1 MFFSL
6 YRKGPLFTNTVLNDY
21 IKNSEYTYMKNIN
34 KTIENQNIDKKIK
47 KNILAGETDG
57 IEENSLIVI
66 PSILYVFASNIS
78 IILIL
83 NFFYHIF
90 DFKYMNYIYIYLKY

>member
-66 PSILYVFASNIS
+66 PSIFFLSLTT
-78 IILIL
+78 IIYY
-83 NFFYHIF
+83 FYSKIC
-90 DFKYMNYIYIYLKY
+90 

>member
-66 PSILYVFASNIS
+66 PSIFFLSLTT
-78 IILIL
+78 IIYY
-83 NFFYHIF
+83 FYS
-90 DFKYMNYIYIYLKY
+90 KRS

>member
-47 KNILAGETDG
+47 KNILACETDG

-66 PSILYVFASNIS
+66 PSIFFLSLTT
-78 IILIL
+78 IIYY
-83 NFFYHIF
+83 FYSKIC
-90 DFKYMNYIYIYLKY
+90 